1 MVSGHCKLS
10 MLFLDDEVV
19 QIVLLREFIAESQTV
34 VEKPEA
40 DHDVTLVVGLFKGY
54 GQFVVMVPDFVFFSP
69 YGCPGFVERSC
80 LSIADNKSGHQ
91 ICLAVEL
98 VFISTFCP
106 FKVRFLLRIFFFQFK
121 SQCTGFD
128 DSFPLEQE

>member
-1 MVSGHCKLS
+1 MPYGLRSLQTEYA
-10 MLFLDDEVV
+10 LLDDEVV

-69 YGCPGFVERSC
+69 YGVQVSSKE
-80 LSIADNKSGHQ
+80 
-91 ICLAVEL
+91 AV
-98 VFISTFCP
+98 
-106 FKVRFLLRIFFFQFK
+106 
-121 SQCTGFD
+121 
-128 DSFPLEQE
+128 